1 MALEPGLTGE
11 VSKKVEAADLA
22 SAFGNPEA
30 RVLATMVL
38 ATLLET
44 AALKALEKD
53 LGEDRVCVGSR
64 LDFAHLAPTPPG
76 FTVTASA
83 RLIEVEGRR
92 LVFQVA
98 ARDERDKV
106 AEGTHERFILDKD
119 RFKKTVAAKAAQGP
133 DRV

>member
-1 MALEPGLTGE
+1 MAPRAGLVGQ
-11 VSKKVEAADLA
+11 VSKRVEETDLA

-30 RVLATMVL
+30 PVLATMVL

-44 AALKALEKD
+44 ASLKALEAE
-53 LGEDRVCVGSR
+53 LGENQVCVGSR

-83 RLIEVEGRR
+83 RLVQVEGRR
-92 LVFQVA
+92 LLFEVE

-106 AEGTHERFILDKD
+106 AQGTHERFILDKD
-119 RFKKTVAAKAAQGP
+119 RFKKMIAAKAAAGPGP
-133 DRV
+133 D